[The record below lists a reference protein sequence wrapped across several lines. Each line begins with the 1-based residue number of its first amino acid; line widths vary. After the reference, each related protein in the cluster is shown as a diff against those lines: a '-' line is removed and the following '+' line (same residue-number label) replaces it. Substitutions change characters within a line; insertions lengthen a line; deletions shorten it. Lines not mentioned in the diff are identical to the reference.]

1 MERFNPDDCLIGERY
16 ASVYTAHKI
25 DMGDRRQTGRGTVS
39 MELFAF
45 IGISNAEILTG
56 AAAVFAVATAS
67 SLAVRAFRRTRGDLE
82 DRVERLEVRLAAAN
96 ALQPVLN
103 QADELVRQVSQNAVR
118 PVIEMFEDA
127 PRPRSFFSTG
137 APPEE
142 LAAALASDL
151 RDNVEIAAA
160 IARPI
165 RNMIENGSM
174 EVSAERSRLA
184 ADIRTRADNL
194 GSETWKTYR
203 RALLAA
209 GVPNRSGEAVIA
221 CFARV
226 KDLKAAIDA
235 MDRRPSADQM
245 VDVLAA
251 AASLIEAADHANT
264 VFADAAISAASDP
277 GQASAA

>member
-1 MERFNPDDCLIGERY
+1 
-16 ASVYTAHKI
+16 
-25 DMGDRRQTGRGTVS
+25 MGDRQQTGRGTVS

-56 AAAVFAVATAS
+56 AAAVFALATLC
-67 SLAVRAFRRTRGDLE
+67 SLAARAFHGTRRDLE

-103 QADELVRQVSQNAVR
+103 QADELVRQVSRNAVS

-137 APPEE
+137 AAPEE
-142 LAAALASDL
+142 LAAALAGDL

-165 RNMIENGSM
+165 RNMLENGSM
-174 EVSAERSRLA
+174 EVAAERSRLA

-194 GSETWKTYR
+194 GSETWRTYR

-209 GVPNRSGEAVIA
+209 GVPNRSGEAVIT
-221 CFARV
+221 CFARIR
-226 KDLKAAIDA
+226 DLKASIDA
-235 MDRRPSADQM
+235 LDRRPSADQM

-251 AASLIEAADHANT
+251 AASVIEAADHANT
-264 VFADAAISAASDP
+264 VFAEASAPATAEPD
-277 GQASAA
+277 QASAA

>member
-1 MERFNPDDCLIGERY
+1 
-16 ASVYTAHKI
+16 
-25 DMGDRRQTGRGTVS
+25 

-45 IGISNAEILTG
+45 IGISNAQILTG
-56 AAAVFAVATAS
+56 AAVVFAVAAAF
-67 SLAVRAFRRTRGDLE
+67 SLAMRAFRRTRGDLE

-103 QADELVRQVSQNAVR
+103 QADELVRQVSTNAVN

-127 PRPRSFFSTG
+127 PRPRSFFSSG
-137 APPEE
+137 AAPQE
-142 LAAALASDL
+142 LAAALAGDL

-184 ADIRTRADNL
+184 ADIRTRADSL
-194 GSETWKTYR
+194 GSQTWQTYR

-226 KDLKAAIDA
+226 RELKASIDA
-235 MDRRPSADQM
+235 LDRRPSADQL

-251 AASLIEAADHANT
+251 AAGLITAADHANA
-264 VFADAAISAASDP
+264 VFAETNEPAASQQDT
-277 GQASAA
+277 ASAA